1 LQSTEKKSLRKRP
14 ENSDLFHKLRTYSRK
29 PVFSVIAMSNMD
41 DELEEI
47 RKRRLAEIQRQQAQ
61 QQPSDVQ
68 AAYQQEQARA
78 EMEAQKQSILRQILT
93 PEARERLTTLKMSRP
108 ALGEQLELQLISL
121 AQSGRIQSQID
132 DEKLKTLLMRMQPKK
147 RKTSITRV

>member
-1 LQSTEKKSLRKRP
+1 
-14 ENSDLFHKLRTYSRK
+14 
-29 PVFSVIAMSNMD
+29 MSNMD

>member
-1 LQSTEKKSLRKRP
+1 
-14 ENSDLFHKLRTYSRK
+14 
-29 PVFSVIAMSNMD
+29 MD
-41 DELEEI
+41 DELDEI

-61 QQPSDVQ
+61 QPSDMQ
-68 AAYQQEQARA
+68 TAYQQEQARA
-78 EMEAQKQSILRQILT
+78 EMEAQKQAILRQILT

-121 AQSGRIQSQID
+121 AQSGRLQSQID
-132 DEKLKTLLMRMQPKK
+132 DEKLKTLLMRMQPTK

>member
-1 LQSTEKKSLRKRP
+1 M
-14 ENSDLFHKLRTYSRK
+14 
-29 PVFSVIAMSNMD
+29 IAMSNMD

-47 RKRRLAEIQRQQAQ
+47 RKRRLAEIQKQQAQ
-61 QQPSDVQ
+61 QQPDMQ

-78 EMEAQKQSILRQILT
+78 EMEAQKQAILRQILT

-121 AQSGRIQSQID
+121 AQSGRLQSQID
-132 DEKLKTLLMRMQPKK
+132 DEQLKTLLMRMQPKK

>member
-1 LQSTEKKSLRKRP
+1 MST
-14 ENSDLFHKLRTYSRK
+14 
-29 PVFSVIAMSNMD
+29 MD
-41 DELEEI
+41 DELDEI
-47 RKRRLAEIQRQQAQ
+47 RKRRLAEIQRQQVQ
-61 QQPSDVQ
+61 QQPSDMQ

-78 EMEAQKQSILRQILT
+78 EMEAQKQTILRQILT

-121 AQSGRIQSQID
+121 AQTGRLPSQID
-132 DEKLKTLLMRMQPKK
+132 DEQLKKLLMRMQPKK

>member
-1 LQSTEKKSLRKRP
+1 
-14 ENSDLFHKLRTYSRK
+14 
-29 PVFSVIAMSNMD
+29 MSNMD

-61 QQPSDVQ
+61 QQAPDMQ

-108 ALGEQLELQLISL
+108 ALGEQLEMQLISL
-121 AQSGRIQSQID
+121 AQSGRLQSQID
-132 DEKLKTLLMRMQPKK
+132 DEQLKTLLMRMQPKK

>member
-1 LQSTEKKSLRKRP
+1 MKNPSER
-14 ENSDLFHKLRTYSRK
+14 DLKIRTPFQYTITIFQK
-29 PVFSVIAMSNMD
+29 TGFSVIAMSND

-61 QQPSDVQ
+61 QPSDMQ

-121 AQSGRIQSQID
+121 AQSGRLQSQID
-132 DEKLKTLLMRMQPKK
+132 DEQLKTLLMRMQPKK